1 MNGAIAEKLWAAP
14 EMLGIARDN
23 LRRWRST
30 AGRSAPYLDAWE
42 VLLARPVGK
51 LLAVIVEDSERMRAM
66 RQASPFAGVLRP
78 QERLRIYYLF
88 AVGTYHSR
96 GGGRLRM
103 MGTSLLLGVRRF

>member
-1 MNGAIAEKLWAAP
+1 MHRAIAGKLREAP
-14 EMLGIARDN
+14 ELIGIAQDN

-42 VLLARPVGK
+42 ILLARPVDE
-51 LLAVIVEDSERMRAM
+51 LLAVIVEDSERMWAM

-78 QERLRIYYLF
+78 QERWRIYYLF

-96 GGGRLRM
+96 GGGRLWM